1 MMEKM
6 ERPSTHPEEGE
17 PWFQGFRYAKLRVL
31 ALRMG
36 EDTSAHAV
44 KRYGSESKRE
54 KERERENERVE
65 RENERVERKRK
76 RERVR
81 ERKKEKEKK
90 ERELVSSDMS

>member
-54 KERERENERVE
+54 RERERERM
-65 RENERVERKRK
+65 REL
-76 RERVR
+76 RERMR
-81 ERKKEKEKK
+81 ELREKERGK
-90 ERELVSSDMS
+90 E